1 MDNKTVALEW
11 QRYAAQDLASAE
23 YLLNMKPQPLEI
35 ICYHCQQCAEKN
47 LKSYMAFQ
55 SASITKTH
63 DLVSL
68 SKTCREYDPSFAVI
82 ENDCLELT
90 DYGVQVR
97 YPFQLELTEADV
109 ALAIQSARR
118 IAEFVS
124 ARIPQL

>member
-1 MDNKTVALEW
+1 MATICSARPFFGRILAYHE
-11 QRYAAQDLASAE
+11 AATARNH
-23 YLLNMKPQPLEI
+23 LLPLPTMCREESKSFMA
-35 ICYHCQQCAEKN
+35 YHGAG
-47 LKSYMAFQ
+47 
-55 SASITKTH
+55 ITKTH

-68 SKTCREYDPSFAVI
+68 NKTCREYDPSFALI

-118 IAEFVS
+118 IAEFVTTKVLQ
-124 ARIPQL
+124 P

>member
-1 MDNKTVALEW
+1 
-11 QRYAAQDLASAE
+11 
-23 YLLNMKPQPLEI
+23 
-35 ICYHCQQCAEKN
+35 
-47 LKSYMAFQ
+47 MAFQ
-55 SASITKTH
+55 GVNISKTH

-68 SKTCREYDPSFAVI
+68 NKTCQEHDSSFTLI
-82 ENDCLELT
+82 SDDCLELT

-124 ARIPQL
+124 AKVLQP